1 MHIVNKLLTVVAVNT
16 RAVILCVAGHLCI
29 FMTAV
34 KCIIIL
40 LNLAVQIAQVA
51 GQLLRQG
58 RGGIIGMAAVIRCAV
73 VVDYIHGITHIF
85 GFLRSQAVITIRFR
99 TDIRINA
106 M

>member
-16 RAVILCVAGHLCI
+16 RAVILCVAGHLSI

-40 LNLAVQIAQVA
+40 LNLALQIAQVA

-58 RGGIIGMAAVIRCAV
+58 RRGIVSMAAVIRRAMV
-73 VVDYIHGITHIF
+73 INDIHGITHIF
-85 GFLRSQAVITIRFR
+85 CFLCGQATVMPCF
-99 TDIRINA
+99 
-106 M
+106 